1 MHEVGT
7 RGWIAIVAG
16 VVVLFGAVTWW
27 ALESGEVV
35 VLRTYD
41 ADGAA
46 HESRV
51 WLASDESGV
60 LWIEAA
66 NPERSWY
73 RELQLRPEVE
83 LVRNGIQERKRAVPV
98 PGPEGHATVR
108 RPLAARYGLRD
119 WWIGLLAD
127 TSRSVGIRLE

>member
-41 ADGAA
+41 ADGAV

-51 WLASDESGV
+51 WLAADESGV

-66 NPERSWY
+66 NPERNWY

-83 LVRNGIQERKRAVPV
+83 LVRDGIPERRRAVPV

-108 RPLAARYGLRD
+108 RLLAARYGLRD

>member
-7 RGWIAIVAG
+7 RGWIAIMAG
-16 VVVLFGAVTWW
+16 VVVLFGAVPWW

-35 VLRTYD
+35 VLRDYD

-46 HESRV
+46 HESQV

-73 RELQLRPEVE
+73 RELQVRPEVE
-83 LVRNGIQERKRAVPV
+83 LVRDGIPERRRAVPV

-108 RPLAARYGLRD
+108 RLLAVGYGLRD
-119 WWIGLLAD
+119 GRIGLLAG